1 MIDYLFRFGADAY
14 GQTILLGANWD
25 LFWWFLA
32 GAWPSDRPCRGYP
45 VLQRRKAQLARASH
59 RSPPMLNPRTIDA
72 QFALAPSEPRVAR
85 HALAERLF
93 H

>member
-32 GAWPSDRPCRGYP
+32 ASVAFMVVHAAAYP
-45 VLQRRKAQLARASH
+45 VLQRRKAQLARRIAQES
-59 RSPPMLNPRTIDA
+59 SDA
-72 QFALAPSEPRVAR
+72 QS
-85 HALAERLF
+85 
-93 H
+93 